1 MKKVNAIPVYTKGHD
16 EAYCK
21 LLNTRNQLI
30 KEREAYKL
38 KLAEDLRKKK
48 EEEERIRI

>member
-1 MKKVNAIPVYTKGHD
+1 MKKVNAIPVHTKGQH
-16 EAYCK
+16 EAYSK
-21 LLNTRNQLI
+21 LLNARNQLI
-30 KEREAYKL
+30 KEREVYKI